1 MTHTER
7 KEQIK
12 QMLLTELLAKHRYLT
27 TAAKHY
33 GINQTILFN
42 ALRPERNVTYETFM
56 NIAVMMGYNTEVIV
70 ERKEGE

>member
-42 ALRPERNVTYETFM
+42 ALRPERNVTYETLM

>member
-33 GINQTILFN
+33 GINQSILFN
-42 ALRPERNVTYETFM
+42 AFKPERSVTYETLM